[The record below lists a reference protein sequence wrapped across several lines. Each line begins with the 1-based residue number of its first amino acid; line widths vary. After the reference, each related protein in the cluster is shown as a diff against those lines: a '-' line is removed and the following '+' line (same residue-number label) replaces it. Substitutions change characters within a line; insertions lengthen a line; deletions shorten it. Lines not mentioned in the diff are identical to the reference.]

1 MFSKKTEIINFR
13 TFMKDEPKMR
23 DHQNAKV
30 SHFVTART
38 LKSYSF
44 IPIHPAMFID
54 TTFIMI
60 AGGVVLVAL
69 LERTL
74 ANHGHVAFAEAIHT
88 FLKVVFPIVGLAAM
102 YFLITQLHF

>member
-1 MFSKKTEIINFR
+1 MLLKQRITVIPFR
-13 TFMKDEPKMR
+13 DFLKQEQPKN
-23 DHQNAKV
+23 DISLH
-30 SHFVTART
+30 
-38 LKSYSF
+38 SF

-60 AGGVVLVAL
+60 AGGIVLVAL

-74 ANHGHVAFAEAIHT
+74 ANNGHIIFAEAIHT
-88 FLKVVFPIVGLAAM
+88 FLKIAFPIVGLAAM